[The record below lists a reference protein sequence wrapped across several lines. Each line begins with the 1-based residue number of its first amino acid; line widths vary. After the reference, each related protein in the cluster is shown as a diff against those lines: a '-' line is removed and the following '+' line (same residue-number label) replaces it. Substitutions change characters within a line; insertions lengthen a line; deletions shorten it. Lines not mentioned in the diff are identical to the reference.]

1 MKFSRINPEWRY
13 NLIVYWV
20 GFILLIVVFR
30 LFQIQVINSSR
41 YKAQAR
47 EQQWSGY
54 TLQSKRGTIF
64 TNDSYPVATN
74 KVAYTM
80 YLNTTLLDASR
91 DLFKEVHPILPDLD
105 HHASDEVVNSKKK
118 WIKYTENLNWDQ
130 FKQISDLNLPG
141 VGFEET
147 YSRYYPEGRM
157 LSNTLGFVGKDQYAE
172 DIGYYGLE
180 QYYNGDLEGQN
191 GWLFQER
198 TAGGDPILWGD
209 VEKVPPIDGSDLY
222 LTINRNIQFMIED
235 KLKEA
240 VDHYN
245 AKSGVVIIV
254 EPSTG
259 AVISMATY
267 PNFDPSD
274 YKTAI
279 ENETLVRNDAIS
291 SVYEPGSVIKG
302 ITVASALDAGKINED
317 SIYNDTG
324 PKEFSGYMVDNWD
337 GKHHGEIN
345 IARILQL
352 SNNLGAAWVAQQLG
366 GDALMEYFHS
376 FGFGQT
382 TGIDLEGEEKGL
394 MYGAENLKDIEL
406 ANASFGQGIS
416 MTPLQVTMSFAAI
429 ANDGLLMKPYVVKK
443 IVTKDKEVEF
453 KPHAISRPVTTDTA
467 SRMVTLLTSA
477 VSGGEAK
484 FFVSKKYNIAG
495 KTGTAQVPV
504 PGGYDP
510 NRTNAT
516 FVGFMP
522 SYKNFVLYVK
532 LEEPTSPS
540 GYAAETAVPLWMS
553 IAEKLAAYYGLAA
566 DKVVEKKL

>member
-1 MKFSRINPEWRY
+1 MKASRLNPEWRY

-20 GFILLIVVFR
+20 GFLLIVICIR
-30 LFQIQVINSSR
+30 LFQIQVINSSK

-54 TLQSKRGTIF
+54 TLQAKRGTIY
-64 TNDSYPVATN
+64 TNDDYPIATN

-80 YLNTTLLDASR
+80 YLNTTQMDKSR
-91 DLFKEVHPILPDLD
+91 DIYHELKPILPDLD
-105 HHASDEVVNSKKK
+105 KPASDAVVNSNKK
-118 WIKYTENLNWDQ
+118 WIKYSENLNWDQ
-130 FKQISDLNLPG
+130 YKKIDDLKMPG

-147 YSRYYPEGRM
+147 YSRYYPETTM
-157 LSNTLGFVGKDQYAE
+157 LSNTLGFVGKDQYAK

-180 QYYNGDLEGQN
+180 QYYNGDLEGQD

-235 KLKEA
+235 KLKTA
-240 VDHYN
+240 VDNYN

-259 AVISMATY
+259 AIVAMASY
-267 PNFDPSD
+267 PNFDPSN
-274 YKTAI
+274 YKEAF
-279 ENETLVRNDAIS
+279 ENEALVRNDAIS
-291 SVYEPGSVIKG
+291 SIYEPGSVIKA

-317 SIYNDTG
+317 STYNDTG

-366 GDALMEYFHS
+366 GDALMEYFHD

-382 TGIDLEGEEKGL
+382 TGVDLEGEERGL
-394 MYGAENLKDIEL
+394 MYGTENLKDIEL

-416 MTPLQVTMSFAAI
+416 MTPLQVTMSFAAV

-453 KPHAISRPVTTDTA
+453 KPHPISRPITSNTA
-467 SRMVTLLTSA
+467 DRMVTLLTSA

-532 LEEPTSPS
+532 LEEPTYPS

-566 DKVVEKKL
+566 DKQEPQ